1 MEKTLKD
8 FQELAEALLK
18 NEKEK
23 PVAKFIP
30 ANDLFDTIDF
40 SLGDN
45 PIDEE
50 AFMEKLKEI
59 IFTSTRTSTNGF
71 FNQLYGGR
79 NEKAVLGELLSVMLN
94 NSMYTYKAA
103 GVQVGIEKVVIRKV
117 CEILGWNID
126 ADGTFPSGGSMSNLM
141 SMILARDAQN
151 EKVRFDGN
159 AQKMTVYT
167 SIESHYSIPK
177 NAAFTGIGKNNVRFI
192 PTNEKGEM
200 DVKSLKSTIEKDIA
214 AGFHP
219 IMVNATAGT
228 TVLGVFDPIEE
239 ISNVCQEYNI
249 WLHVDGAYCGAVIFS
264 EKYKY
269 LIKGVEKADS
279 FSFNAHKMINTPLTC
294 SIIVVKE
301 KKHLYDSFS
310 TEADYLFQTERDE
323 FNPGKTSLQ
332 CGRRNDALKFWTFW
346 KFVGTKGLEKLVNH
360 EFDLAD
366 TARKYVRNHPDYTLY
381 SFDDSISVCFNYK
394 SIPAKELVKQLYED
408 EKVLVSHGTYKDQD
422 FIRFVTINGQ
432 NTNAEILNFFK
443 ILENYVSKNFR

>member
-192 PTNEKGEM
+192 ETNEKGEM

-323 FNPGKTSLQ
+323 FNPGQTSLQ

>member
-141 SMILARDAQN
+141 
-151 EKVRFDGN
+151 
-159 AQKMTVYT
+159 
-167 SIESHYSIPK
+167 
-177 NAAFTGIGKNNVRFI
+177 
-192 PTNEKGEM
+192 
-200 DVKSLKSTIEKDIA
+200 
-214 AGFHP
+214 
-219 IMVNATAGT
+219 
-228 TVLGVFDPIEE
+228 
-239 ISNVCQEYNI
+239 
-249 WLHVDGAYCGAVIFS
+249 
-264 EKYKY
+264 
-269 LIKGVEKADS
+269 
-279 FSFNAHKMINTPLTC
+279 
-294 SIIVVKE
+294 
-301 KKHLYDSFS
+301 
-310 TEADYLFQTERDE
+310 
-323 FNPGKTSLQ
+323 
-332 CGRRNDALKFWTFW
+332 
-346 KFVGTKGLEKLVNH
+346 
-360 EFDLAD
+360 
-366 TARKYVRNHPDYTLY
+366 
-381 SFDDSISVCFNYK
+381 
-394 SIPAKELVKQLYED
+394 
-408 EKVLVSHGTYKDQD
+408 
-422 FIRFVTINGQ
+422 
-432 NTNAEILNFFK
+432 
-443 ILENYVSKNFR
+443 